1 MSTLKWWAS
10 KLRSEQPGFVR
21 VVTDPRPERRG
32 GTLTIEFGEARVVV
46 GAGVDAELLAMV
58 VGVLRGA
65 TA

>member
-21 VVTDPRPERRG
+21 VVTDAPRERRG

-46 GAGVDAELLAMV
+46 GAGVDAELLATV
-58 VGVLRGA
+58 VRVLRGSA
-65 TA
+65 S